1 MTKWTHPIHARGV
14 RSPKLDFGHVGK
26 ILTDKQIDKY
36 ARQGLYGTEN
46 QEAALAKLKTKKQ
59 RQTSLLK
66 QALKL
71 LGLK

>member
-1 MTKWTHPIHARGV
+1 
-14 RSPKLDFGHVGK
+14 VGK